1 LSLATGLSI
10 SRPTAS
16 IETVRRVL
24 LWLTVFSGFF
34 VMVEPAPYEIFAV
47 LTIFLFVVS
56 GLRFRRELLPLLLL
70 LTLWHFGAGMALI
83 QVAHLPKT
91 TMWTLV
97 GVFLAMTAFFFA
109 LCVADAP
116 EARLRTIIK
125 AWIAGAVAVSL
136 IAIAGYFRVLPN
148 SDELLLYGR
157 AKGTFKD
164 PNVFGPFLV
173 LPGLVL
179 IQRFYI
185 EGKRAGLLAAG
196 LLLIIIAALFLSFSR
211 AAWGNFAACV
221 ALMTGLTLLIVQ
233 RPAERARIL
242 LVAAVGVIGMLLI
255 LAALLMVPQV
265 QSLFE
270 ERASLSQS
278 YDSGHLGRFGRHL
291 LGFQLALER
300 PFGIGMLQF
309 GKMFGEDPHNT
320 FLNGF
325 MSYGWLG
332 GLTYP
337 TLIILTLVIG
347 YRTVLVPTPWRPVF
361 ICVLSTF
368 TVLAS
373 MSWIIDI
380 DHWRHLYLLL
390 GLVWGLATASSR
402 FQKRRIAAALRPEVA
417 A

>member
-1 LSLATGLSI
+1 MSLATGI
-10 SRPTAS
+10 SVARPAFTV
-16 IETVRRVL
+16 ETLRRVL

-34 VMVEPAPYEIFAV
+34 VMVEPAPYEILAV
-47 LTIFLFVVS
+47 ATMALFLVS
-56 GLRFRRELLPLLLL
+56 GLPFRREALPFLLLL
-70 LTLWHFGAGMALI
+70 LLWHFGAGMALI
-83 QVAHLPKT
+83 QVMHLEKT
-91 TMWTLV
+91 MMWTLV
-97 GVFLAMTAFFFA
+97 GVFLAATGFFFS

-116 EARLRTIIK
+116 EARMRTIVG

-136 IAIAGYFRVLPN
+136 IAIAGYFHVLPN

-185 EGKRAGLLAAG
+185 EGRRAGLLSAG
-196 LLLIIIAALFLSFSR
+196 LLLIIVAALFLSFSR

-221 ALMTGLTLLIVQ
+221 ALMTGMTLLVVQ
-233 RPAERARIL
+233 RPAERARIV
-242 LVAAVGVIGMLLI
+242 LVAIAGLLALLLI
-255 LAALLMVPQV
+255 LAALLMVPEV

-270 ERASLSQS
+270 ERASLEQS
-278 YDSGHLGRFGRHL
+278 YDGGHLGRFGRHL
-291 LGFQLALER
+291 LGFQLALDR

-332 GLTYP
+332 GLAYP

-361 ICVLSTF
+361 VCVLSTF
-368 TVLAS
+368 TVLAC

-390 GLVWGLATASSR
+390 GLVWGLSIASSR
-402 FQKRRIAAALRPEVA
+402 AQRRRLAARLRQEVA